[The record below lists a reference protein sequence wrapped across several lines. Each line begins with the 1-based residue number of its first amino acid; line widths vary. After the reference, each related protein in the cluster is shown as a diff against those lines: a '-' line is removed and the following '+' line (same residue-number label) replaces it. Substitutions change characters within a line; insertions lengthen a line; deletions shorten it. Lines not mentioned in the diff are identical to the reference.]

1 MFSFACQK
9 RTRKAPATFE
19 AREARIKGYSPLL
32 IPKEMGSI
40 QKIQVAPLEDFCVT
54 PISSRLRDEPYGQVY
69 ALSAARQLQADS
81 SNMPFPVTTLSR
93 EKVNSKSPQ
102 AFRIYKF
109 KKYISAEH
117 AQSETEG
124 ILNHLLEE
132 TRKYMNHLGDYDVIV
147 IGAGHAGIEAAH
159 AAATLGARTAVF
171 TMSLDAI
178 GNMPCNPSIGG
189 TAKGTLV
196 RELDALGGVMGLAAD
211 ATYLQSRMLNK
222 GKGPA
227 VHALRVQT
235 DRKRY
240 HEYMKHALELTPGL
254 AIHQAEVVSIETENG
269 RVKGVV
275 TQLNG
280 EYSAK
285 CVVIATGTNLG
296 GKIFVGDAWY
306 ASGPDGMHAANALT
320 DSLKAAGL
328 PLRRFKTGTPA
339 RVHRRSID
347 FSKLECQPGD
357 PDNELQPFSFMT
369 DAPMHNKVECW
380 IAYTNP
386 ETHRI
391 ILDNI
396 QRSPLYGGMIEGV
409 GPRYCPS
416 IEDKVVRFAG
426 KDRHP
431 IFVEPCGENTEEM
444 YLQGA
449 SSSLPEDVQNAFYR
463 SIKGF
468 ENIEI
473 MRPAYAIEYDCVDP
487 TSLEATLESKVVRGL
502 YGAGQFNGTSGYE
515 EAAAQGLLAGLNAA
529 RNALGKEQL
538 ILPRHTSYLGTLVDD
553 LVTKGVMDPYRMM
566 TSRSEYRLTLRQDNA
581 DQRLTPI
588 GREYGLVQD
597 DRWAKYQHTQS
608 ILEAE
613 RRRLHET
620 HLRTADLRTAMEAA
634 GLAPAAEGGIAEE
647 LLRRPEISYPLLAG
661 VIGWGEQI
669 TPMLAERLETEIKYA
684 GYIARQDRMIR
695 DVARHEKTLIPD
707 DFEYSNLTGLTLEAR
722 EKLARIRP
730 KNLGQAGRIPGV
742 SPSDVAQLSIALA
755 ARGK

>member
-1 MFSFACQK
+1 
-9 RTRKAPATFE
+9 
-19 AREARIKGYSPLL
+19 
-32 IPKEMGSI
+32 
-40 QKIQVAPLEDFCVT
+40 
-54 PISSRLRDEPYGQVY
+54 
-69 ALSAARQLQADS
+69 
-81 SNMPFPVTTLSR
+81 
-93 EKVNSKSPQ
+93 
-102 AFRIYKF
+102 
-109 KKYISAEH
+109 
-117 AQSETEG
+117 
-124 ILNHLLEE
+124 
-132 TRKYMNHLGDYDVIV
+132 MNHLGDYDVIV

-159 AAATLGARTAVF
+159 AAAVLGAKTAVF

-254 AIHQAEVVSIETENG
+254 AIHQAEVVALEVENG
-269 RVKGVV
+269 HVKGVI
-275 TQLNG
+275 TQLHG
-280 EYSAK
+280 EYTAK
-285 CVVIATGTNLG
+285 CVVLATGTNLG

-347 FSKLECQPGD
+347 FSQLECQPGD
-357 PDNELQPFSFMT
+357 PDSELQPFSFLT

-463 SIKGF
+463 SIQGF
-468 ENIEI
+468 EHIEI

-529 RNALGKEQL
+529 RSAKGESQL
-538 ILPRHTSYLGTLVDD
+538 ILERQTSYLGTLVDD

-581 DQRLTPI
+581 DERLTPI
-588 GREYGLVQD
+588 GREYGLVD
-597 DRWAKYQHTQS
+597 DTRWAAFTHDMEVKK
-608 ILEAE
+608 AE
-613 RRRLHET
+613 LN
-620 HLRTADLRTAMEAA
+620 
-634 GLAPAAEGGIAEE
+634 
-647 LLRRPEISYPLLAG
+647 
-661 VIGWGEQI
+661 
-669 TPMLAERLETEIKYA
+669 RLETTKVPLAELRTVAPPEVLETLGESGGTAAELLKRPGVHYELLAKVIGRGQDVSAAMALRIETEIRYA
-684 GYIARQDRMIR
+684 GYIAREQRAIHE
-695 DVARHEKTLIPD
+695 VQRHENVVIPD
-707 DFEYSNLTGLTLEAR
+707 DFDYAPLETVTLEAR
-722 EKLARIRP
+722 EKLTKIRP
-730 KNLGQAGRIPGV
+730 RTLAQAGRIPGV
-742 SPSDVAQLSIALA
+742 SPSDLAQLSIALMKAGKTA
-755 ARGK
+755 AE

>member
-1 MFSFACQK
+1 
-9 RTRKAPATFE
+9 
-19 AREARIKGYSPLL
+19 
-32 IPKEMGSI
+32 
-40 QKIQVAPLEDFCVT
+40 
-54 PISSRLRDEPYGQVY
+54 
-69 ALSAARQLQADS
+69 
-81 SNMPFPVTTLSR
+81 
-93 EKVNSKSPQ
+93 
-102 AFRIYKF
+102 
-109 KKYISAEH
+109 
-117 AQSETEG
+117 
-124 ILNHLLEE
+124 
-132 TRKYMNHLGDYDVIV
+132 MNHLGDYDVIV
-147 IGAGHAGIEAAH
+147 VGSGHAGIEAAH
-159 AAATLGARTAVF
+159 AAAVLGARTAVF
-171 TMSLDAI
+171 AMSLDSI

-196 RELDALGGVMGLAAD
+196 REVDALGGVMGLAAD
-211 ATYLQSRMLNK
+211 ATYLQSRMLNR

-240 HEYMKHALELTPGL
+240 HMYMKHLLEATPGL
-254 AIHQAEVVSIETENG
+254 SIHQAEVTAIQIEGG

-275 TQLNG
+275 TQLHG
-280 EYSAK
+280 EYGAK
-285 CVVIATGTNLG
+285 CVVIATGTNLS

-306 ASGPDGMHAANALT
+306 CSGPDGMHASNALAEN
-320 DSLKAAGL
+320 LRAVGL

-347 FSKLECQPGD
+347 FSQLERQPGD
-357 PDNELQPFSFMT
+357 PDEQLQPFSFLT
-369 DAPMHNKVECW
+369 DAPMHNRVECH

-416 IEDKVVRFAG
+416 IEDKIVRFAG

-431 IFVEPCGENTEEM
+431 IFVEPCGEDTEEM

-449 SSSLPEDVQNAFYR
+449 SSSLPEDVQLAFYR
-463 SIKGF
+463 SIRGF
-468 ENIEI
+468 ERLEI

-487 TSLEATLESKVVRGL
+487 TSLEPTLESKEVRGL

-529 RNALGKEQL
+529 RQALGKEQL
-538 ILPRHTSYLGTLVDD
+538 VLPRQSSYLGTLVDD
-553 LVTKGVMDPYRMM
+553 LVTKGVLDPYRMM

-597 DRWAKYQHTQS
+597 DRWARYQSTQD
-608 ILEAE
+608 LLQKE
-613 RRRLHET
+613 RQRLHET
-620 HLRTADLRTAMEAA
+620 HVKTAALSQAMEAA
-634 GLAPAAEGGIAEE
+634 GLTPAEQGGLADE
-647 LLRRPEISYPLLAG
+647 LLRRPEITYPFLAG
-661 VIGWGEQI
+661 IIGWGEGM
-669 TPMLAERLETEIKYA
+669 TPLLAERIETEIKYA

-695 DVARHEKTLIPD
+695 DVARHEKTVIPEG
-707 DFEYSNLTGLTLEAR
+707 FAYEGLTGLTLEAR

-730 KNLGQAGRIPGV
+730 RNLGQAGRIPGV
-742 SPSDVAQLSIALA
+742 SPSDIAQLSIVLA
-755 ARGK
+755 AWQRQKEQEETTHDR

>member
-1 MFSFACQK
+1 M
-9 RTRKAPATFE
+9 
-19 AREARIKGYSPLL
+19 
-32 IPKEMGSI
+32 
-40 QKIQVAPLEDFCVT
+40 
-54 PISSRLRDEPYGQVY
+54 
-69 ALSAARQLQADS
+69 
-81 SNMPFPVTTLSR
+81 
-93 EKVNSKSPQ
+93 
-102 AFRIYKF
+102 
-109 KKYISAEH
+109 
-117 AQSETEG
+117 
-124 ILNHLLEE
+124 LEE

-254 AIHQAEVVSIETENG
+254 AIHQAEVVGIETENG

-347 FSKLECQPGD
+347 FSQLECQPGD
-357 PDNELQPFSFMT
+357 PDSELQPFSFLT

-449 SSSLPEDVQNAFYR
+449 SSSLPEDVQKYIAKEMDIPVSDVYGVATFY
-463 SIKGF
+463 
-468 ENIEI
+468 
-473 MRPAYAIEYDCVDP
+473 A
-487 TSLEATLESKVVRGL
+487 
-502 YGAGQFNGTSGYE
+502 QFNLEPKGQYTISVCMGTACYVKGSRKVLDKLE
-515 EAAAQGLLAGLNAA
+515 EVLGIKAGHTTPDGLFTLNAT
-529 RNALGKEQL
+529 RCLGACGL
-538 ILPRHTSYLGTLVDD
+538 AP
-553 LVTKGVMDPYRMM
+553 VMMINEDVYG
-566 TSRSEYRLTLRQDNA
+566 
-581 DQRLTPI
+581 RLTPDEI
-588 GREYGLVQD
+588 PGII
-597 DRWAKYQHTQS
+597 AKYRS
-608 ILEAE
+608 
-613 RRRLHET
+613 
-620 HLRTADLRTAMEAA
+620 
-634 GLAPAAEGGIAEE
+634 
-647 LLRRPEISYPLLAG
+647 
-661 VIGWGEQI
+661 
-669 TPMLAERLETEIKYA
+669 
-684 GYIARQDRMIR
+684 
-695 DVARHEKTLIPD
+695 
-707 DFEYSNLTGLTLEAR
+707 
-722 EKLARIRP
+722 
-730 KNLGQAGRIPGV
+730 
-742 SPSDVAQLSIALA
+742 
-755 ARGK
+755 

>member
-1 MFSFACQK
+1 
-9 RTRKAPATFE
+9 
-19 AREARIKGYSPLL
+19 
-32 IPKEMGSI
+32 
-40 QKIQVAPLEDFCVT
+40 
-54 PISSRLRDEPYGQVY
+54 
-69 ALSAARQLQADS
+69 
-81 SNMPFPVTTLSR
+81 
-93 EKVNSKSPQ
+93 
-102 AFRIYKF
+102 
-109 KKYISAEH
+109 
-117 AQSETEG
+117 
-124 ILNHLLEE
+124 
-132 TRKYMNHLGDYDVIV
+132 
-147 IGAGHAGIEAAH
+147 
-159 AAATLGARTAVF
+159 
-171 TMSLDAI
+171 
-178 GNMPCNPSIGG
+178 MPCNPSIGG

-196 RELDALGGVMGLAAD
+196 REVDALGGVMGLAAD

-235 DRKRY
+235 DRRRY
-240 HEYMKHALELTPGL
+240 NEYMKHALEQTPGL
-254 AIHQAEVVSIETENG
+254 AIHQAEVVALEVENG
-269 RVKGVV
+269 HVKGVI
-275 TQLNG
+275 TQLHG
-280 EYSAK
+280 EYTAK
-285 CVVIATGTNLG
+285 CVVLATGTNLG

-357 PDNELQPFSFMT
+357 PDSELQPFSFLT
-369 DAPMHNKVECW
+369 DASMHNKVECW

-386 ETHRI
+386 ETHKI

-416 IEDKVVRFAG
+416 IEDKVVRFSG

-431 IFVEPCGENTEEM
+431 LFVEPCGENTEEM

-449 SSSLPEDVQNAFYR
+449 PAACRRTCRTPFTTASKALSIWR
-463 SIKGF
+463 SCARLRHRVRLR
-468 ENIEI
+468 
-473 MRPAYAIEYDCVDP
+473 RPHQSGSHAGKQGGAG
-487 TSLEATLESKVVRGL
+487 SVRGRAVQRHL
-502 YGAGQFNGTSGYE
+502 RLRGSRRAGSAGGSERRPQR
-515 EAAAQGLLAGLNAA
+515 AGLRAA
-529 RNALGKEQL
+529 GAAPAHQL
-538 ILPRHTSYLGTLVDD
+538 SGHAGGRPCDQGRHG
-553 LVTKGVMDPYRMM
+553 PYRMM

-597 DRWAKYQHTQS
+597 DRWAKYQHTQQ
-608 ILEAE
+608 ILETE
-613 RRRLHET
+613 RRRLHEA
-620 HLRTADLRTAMEAA
+620 HLRTADLRAAMEAA

-647 LLRRPEISYPLLAG
+647 LLRRPEISYPLVAG
-661 VIGWGEQI
+661 IIGWGEEI

-695 DVARHEKTLIPD
+695 EVARHEKTLIPE
-707 DFEYSNLTGLTLEAR
+707 DFEYAALTGLTLEAR

-730 KNLGQAGRIPGV
+730 RNLGQAGRIPGV

-755 ARGK
+755 GKQQK

>member
-1 MFSFACQK
+1 
-9 RTRKAPATFE
+9 
-19 AREARIKGYSPLL
+19 
-32 IPKEMGSI
+32 
-40 QKIQVAPLEDFCVT
+40 
-54 PISSRLRDEPYGQVY
+54 
-69 ALSAARQLQADS
+69 
-81 SNMPFPVTTLSR
+81 
-93 EKVNSKSPQ
+93 
-102 AFRIYKF
+102 
-109 KKYISAEH
+109 
-117 AQSETEG
+117 
-124 ILNHLLEE
+124 
-132 TRKYMNHLGDYDVIV
+132 MNHLGDYDVIV

-159 AAATLGARTAVF
+159 AAAMLGAKTAVF

-254 AIHQAEVVSIETENG
+254 AIHQAEIISIEVEDG
-269 RVKGVV
+269 HVKGVV

-280 EYSAK
+280 EYGAK

-320 DSLKAAGL
+320 ESLKAAGL

-487 TSLEATLESKVVRGL
+487 TTLKPTLESKVVGGI

-529 RNALGKEQL
+529 RHALGREEL
-538 ILPRHTSYLGTLVDD
+538 VLARHTSYLGTLVDD

-566 TSRSEYRLTLRQDNA
+566 TSRSEYRLSLRQDNA
-581 DQRLTPI
+581 DERLTPI
-588 GREYGLVQD
+588 GREYGLVDD
-597 DRWAKYQHTQS
+597 DRWALFCRDREVKQAELHRLETTS
-608 ILEAE
+608 IKL
-613 RRRLHET
+613 
-620 HLRTADLRTAMEAA
+620 ADLRAA
-634 GLAPAAEGGIAEE
+634 APEGAELGEIGGSAIE
-647 LLRRPEISYPLLAG
+647 LMRRPYISYDLIAK
-661 VIGWGEQI
+661 VIGRGEGV
-669 TPMLAERLETEIKYA
+669 TPAMAQRIETEIRYA
-684 GYIARQDRMIR
+684 GYIAREERIIR
-695 DVARHEKTLIPD
+695 DIQRHENVKIPD
-707 DFEYSNLTGLTLEAR
+707 DFDYAPIETMTLESR
-722 EKLARIRP
+722 EKLTKIRP
-730 KNLGQAGRIPGV
+730 RTLAQAGRIPGV
-742 SPSDVAQLSIALA
+742 SPSDLAQLSIVLL
-755 ARGK
+755 KLK